1 MRIALCNEV
10 LQPMPFARQCEYA
23 AALGYDGLEV
33 APGTLSPE
41 PARMGAAERAAVR
54 RAASDAGI
62 VIVGLH
68 YLLSTPKGLS
78 ITSPDDAVRARTVD
92 TMRALVELCADFG
105 GSYLV
110 HGSKR
115 EVAPGE
121 TREIA
126 TARARDCFAAVAPV
140 AQSFGMRYCV
150 EALSSDTTPV
160 INTIAEA
167 AAIVD
172 SVANPALRTMIDC
185 NHAGRMEGQTL
196 EQVMDRW
203 LPTGK
208 IGHIQINDINRRGPG
223 QGPARFTPVFAALR
237 RHGYCGEVSVE
248 PLEYSPD
255 GPGAAARAI
264 GYVRGI
270 LEALDEADASCS
282 GRV

>member
-10 LQPMPFARQCEYA
+10 LAPMHFARQCEYA

-33 APGTLSPE
+33 APGTLSEE
-41 PARMGAAERAAVR
+41 PARMSAAARAAVR

-62 VIVGLH
+62 AIVGLH
-68 YLLSTPKGLS
+68 FLLYTPEGLS

-92 TMRALVELCADFG
+92 TMCGLVELCADFG

-110 HGSKR
+110 HGSRR

-126 TARARDCFAAVAPV
+126 MRRARDCFAAVAPV
-140 AQSFGMRYCV
+140 AQTFGMRYCI
-150 EALSSDTTPV
+150 EALSRESTLV

-172 SVANPALRTMIDC
+172 SIGNPAVCTMIDC
-185 NHAGRMEGQTL
+185 NHAGRMEGEAL
-196 EQVMDRW
+196 EQVIERW

-208 IGHIQINDINRRGPG
+208 IGHVQINDINRRGPG
-223 QGPARFTPVFAALR
+223 QGPARFTPVFAALKR
-237 RHGYCGEVSVE
+237 NGYTGDISVE
-248 PLEYSPD
+248 PMEYVPD

-270 LEALDEADASCS
+270 LEALEASETP
-282 GRV
+282 RQV